1 VRLSVTLRAMIR
13 PPDTDSLKVRL
24 SVAVRV
30 AACAARV
37 GVSENVRLS
46 EVVRARVEAARVGV
60 SENDS
65 DSVTV
70 LLGACA
76 ARGAVSLKVSD
87 SVTVRVND
95 CAARSALSA
104 KVSVSLTVAV
114 ATVDVAATSG
124 VGPFSQNGQRGF
136 GFSRPVVGPKLGM
149 A

>member
-1 VRLSVTLRAMIR
+1 
-13 PPDTDSLKVRL
+13 
-24 SVAVRV
+24 
-30 AACAARV
+30 
-37 GVSENVRLS
+37 
-46 EVVRARVEAARVGV
+46 VGV

-70 LLGACA
+70 RLGDCA

-87 SVTVRVND
+87 SVTVRVKD
-95 CAARSALSA
+95 CAARSADSA

-124 VGPFSQNGQRGF
+124 VGSFSQNGQLGF